1 MNGWSSVAE
10 CASQKITF
18 FFSCAVDSAH
28 ELRDKAVAFG
38 IRNIDRKFSPKEEV
52 MKSAAKLMFSLAFA
66 IALVAA
72 ASSAARALE
81 VGDKAPDFEL
91 ESSKGGKLKLSD
103 LKGKNVLINF
113 YVLDFSPTWIKDL
126 QASGSDNY
134 SSFQAENTE
143 VVGISGNAPFSQKAF
158 ADFAKITYPLL
169 SDRDGKVMQAFGV
182 YDEPRRVA
190 KRSYVIVDKDGVV
203 RYLNIR
209 PTNSEKDLL
218 STEELLSAVKKV
230 SKGS

>member
-1 MNGWSSVAE
+1 
-10 CASQKITF
+10 
-18 FFSCAVDSAH
+18 
-28 ELRDKAVAFG
+28 
-38 IRNIDRKFSPKEEV
+38 
-52 MKSAAKLMFSLAFA
+52 
-66 IALVAA
+66 
-72 ASSAARALE
+72 
-81 VGDKAPDFEL
+81 
-91 ESSKGGKLKLSD
+91 
-103 LKGKNVLINF
+103 
-113 YVLDFSPTWIKDL
+113 L

-218 STEELLSAVKKV
+218 STEELLSAVKKI